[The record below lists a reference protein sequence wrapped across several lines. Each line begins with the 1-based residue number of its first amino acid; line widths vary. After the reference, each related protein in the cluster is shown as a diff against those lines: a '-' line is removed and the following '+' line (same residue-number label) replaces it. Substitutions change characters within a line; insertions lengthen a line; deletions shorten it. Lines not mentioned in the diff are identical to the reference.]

1 MSKSAVVVTPNK
13 SGPIDVIPGTASYPY
28 CPTTVAVQRHGS
40 ISNIVSPSAT
50 VLPDASNRPW
60 LNVSDEMM
68 FDAGTLAGI
77 VMFAQISL
85 IAP

>member
-1 MSKSAVVVTPNK
+1 M
-13 SGPIDVIPGTASYPY
+13 
-28 CPTTVAVQRHGS
+28 
-40 ISNIVSPSAT
+40 